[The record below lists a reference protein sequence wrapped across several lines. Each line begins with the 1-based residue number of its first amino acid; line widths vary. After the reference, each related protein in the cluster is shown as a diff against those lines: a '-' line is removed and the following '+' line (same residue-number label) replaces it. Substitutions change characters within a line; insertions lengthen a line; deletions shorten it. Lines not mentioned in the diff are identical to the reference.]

1 MDSSVTVDQAY
12 VREKNLSSVLQLI
25 YAQNRL
31 SRAQLANLTN
41 LNKSTVSSLAEEL
54 IHRRLIYETGL
65 NSVGTGRPATILE
78 IDPNAGGITGL
89 ELGVDFISVLLTDFL
104 GKILW
109 RRIETIDPNIIE
121 ERAIDL
127 SISLID
133 DAIHHCSALNLRML
147 GIGVST
153 PGIVD
158 LKEKVLVF
166 APNLNWR
173 NVLLGK
179 IVSEHTGLPVFID
192 NDGNSAALGEHLFG
206 KARSTRN
213 FVFVFA
219 GVGIGAGLFLNN
231 ELYRGQ
237 SGFAG
242 EIGHTPILMNPTL
255 QIPCHCGNRGCWE
268 THANQYSIIHRA
280 QSSLEA
286 KRDTLIRDFMQ
297 QENALLSISLIKRAA
312 DAGDQEAIDI
322 FSETGEVMGLGFA
335 TLINIFNPEKVILG
349 GPLSTIGDYLL
360 PAISTS
366 VKKHTLSEL
375 YQQVEILISEFGPD
389 ASLIGAVA
397 LVVNDILINPSRIAE
412 EVNISS

>member
-1 MDSSVTVDQAY
+1 MEYTGTVDQSY
-12 VREKNLSSVLQLI
+12 VREKNLSSVLHLL
-25 YAQNRL
+25 YGQNRL

-41 LNKSTVSSLAEEL
+41 LNKSTVSSLAENL
-54 IHRRLIYETGL
+54 IHRGLIYETGL

-78 IDPNAGGITGL
+78 INPNAGGIIGL

-104 GKILW
+104 GNILC
-109 RRIETIDPNIIE
+109 RRIETIDPSISE
-121 ERAIDL
+121 ERAIDMTL
-127 SISLID
+127 NLVD
-133 DAIHHCSALNLRML
+133 DAIHNCQTRKLRLL

-166 APNLNWR
+166 APNLHWR
-173 NVLLGK
+173 NVSLGK
-179 IVSEHTGLPVFID
+179 IISEHTGLPAFID

-206 KARSTRN
+206 KARSIRN
-213 FVFVFA
+213 FVFIFA

-268 THANQYSIIHRA
+268 THASQFSIIHRA
-280 QSSLEA
+280 QASLEA
-286 KRDTLIRDFMQ
+286 KRDTLIRDLMQ
-297 QENALLSISLIKRAA
+297 QEGAPLSISLIKNAA
-312 DAGDQEAIDI
+312 DSGDQEAIDI
-322 FSETGEVMGLGFA
+322 FTETGEVMGLGFA

-349 GPLSTIGDYLL
+349 GPLSIIGEYLL
-360 PAISTS
+360 PAILLS
-366 VKKHTLSEL
+366 VKKHTLSEIN
-375 YQQVEILISEFGPD
+375 QQVEILISEFGPD
-389 ASLIGAVA
+389 ASVIGAVA
-397 LVVNDILINPSRIAE
+397 LVVNDILINPSRVE
-412 EVNISS
+412 

>member
-1 MDSSVTVDQAY
+1 MEYSVTVDQSY
-12 VREKNLSSVLQLI
+12 VREKNLSSVLHLL
-25 YAQNRL
+25 YGQNRL

-41 LNKSTVSSLAEEL
+41 LNKSTVSSLAENL
-54 IHRRLIYETGL
+54 IHRGLIYETGF

-78 IDPNAGGITGL
+78 INPNAGGIIGL

-104 GKILW
+104 GNILC
-109 RRIETIDPNIIE
+109 RRIESIDPSTIE
-121 ERAIDL
+121 ERAIDMTL
-127 SISLID
+127 NLVD
-133 DAIHHCSALNLRML
+133 DAIHNCKTRKLRLL

-166 APNLNWR
+166 APNLHWR
-173 NVLLGK
+173 NVSLGK
-179 IVSEHTGLPVFID
+179 IISEHTGLPAFID

-206 KARSTRN
+206 KARSIRN
-213 FVFVFA
+213 FVFIFA

-268 THANQYSIIHRA
+268 THANQFSIIHRA
-280 QSSLEA
+280 QASLEA
-286 KRDTLIRDFMQ
+286 KRDTLIRD
-297 QENALLSISLIKRAA
+297 LLDQAGAPLTISLIKNAA
-312 DAGDQEAIDI
+312 DSGDQEAIDI
-322 FSETGEVMGLGFA
+322 FTETGEVMGLGFA

-349 GPLSTIGDYLL
+349 GPLSIIGDYLL
-360 PAISTS
+360 PAILLT
-366 VKKHTLSEL
+366 VKKHTLSEINR
-375 YQQVEILISEFGPD
+375 QVEILISEFGPD
-389 ASLIGAVA
+389 ASVIGAVA
-397 LVVNDILINPSRIAE
+397 LVVNDILINPSRVE
-412 EVNISS
+412 